1 MIDPSGAGDD
11 RTGGDM
17 RTLVLAQNKGGVG
30 KTSISRLLSEYFAR
44 RGYRV
49 LGLDFDPQC
58 NYSRRFVP
66 MEYDPADPDGV
77 YPAPHPASAQRPDD
91 EWDGRSSTADIFS
104 RHTIVPYPSWVE
116 NLDVLPG
123 EGQRLRE
130 LEAQSRDGARSMS
143 AALRDFL
150 ARDDIKARY
159 DLAIVDT
166 SPSKDALARS
176 AMMVASHLLIPTLLE
191 VQAAEGLVGMLSF
204 WRQVNRARTSPLE
217 IVGILPNKVR
227 KVGLHEG
234 LLEGLR
240 GHPGTGKFVT
250 PVSLA
255 DRIAFAESDHVDAKP
270 RSVFDQSKTHKAR
283 QEAEAVGNYVHD
295 KLFESGE

>member
-1 MIDPSGAGDD
+1 
-11 RTGGDM
+11 M

-58 NYSRRFVP
+58 NYSRRFVS

-77 YPAPHPASAQRPDD
+77 YPAPHPDWPQSVEP

-104 RHTIVPYPSWVE
+104 RHPLVPYPSWVE
-116 NLDVLPG
+116 NLEMLPG

-130 LEAQSRDGARSMS
+130 LEAQSRDGARAMS

-150 ARDDIKARY
+150 AQDEIQERY
-159 DLAIVDT
+159 DVAIIDT

-176 AMMVASHLLIPTLLE
+176 AMMVASHLLVPTLLE

-204 WRQVNRARTSPLE
+204 WRQVNRARTAPLE

-234 LLEGLR
+234 LLEGLH
-240 GHPGTGKFVT
+240 GHPGTGKFIT
-250 PVSLA
+250 PVSLG

-270 RSVFDQSKTHKAR
+270 RSVFDLPRSNRAR
-283 QEAEAVGNYVHD
+283 QEAQAVGDYVHD
-295 KLFESGE
+295 KLFGRGE